1 MRNIDGV
8 LLVWSA
14 GRASHMIVRLSSP
27 LPSLL
32 LSSPLFS
39 TTLSSPISSLQ
50 TLGLITPSWNC
61 VNPSRS
67 KNTIRRRLSWMPQLD
82 TLLCLSL
89 HPVPSPL
96 VLLKMIHWW
105 SRRSCVKSSHSLTGG
120 KVGLSGA
127 LTLPPLL
134 LQPSR
139 SWRTV
144 WRLRR
149 GRSWRRRP
157 KSPRRNSSRRRG
169 RGRQRSSCRPC
180 VASPRPRGRS
190 WTLTPSWRF
199 VQSSPLI

>member
-14 GRASHMIVRLSSP
+14 GRAFRWALLSSTLFAPLSSP
-27 LPSLL
+27 LQSALCRL
-32 LSSPLFS
+32 WA
-39 TTLSSPISSLQ
+39 SSLPAG
-50 TLGLITPSWNC
+50 TVSIHRGLKT
-61 VNPSRS
+61 
-67 KNTIRRRLSWMPQLD
+67 RRLSWMRRLD

-105 SRRSCVKSSHSLTGG
+105 SRRSCVKSSHGLTGG
-120 KVGLSGA
+120 KVDLSGA

-169 RGRQRSSCRPC
+169 RGRQRSSCRPS

-199 VQSSPLI
+199 VRSRSRPVCPSAP